1 MVFDTPHGERWNG
14 GTLMADAFVSR
25 KNKQKIVLDRVSFY
39 ALLLVL
45 MAITFLFLVPLFW
58 LLTCSFKMPTEL
70 FSVPVKW
77 LPGKWAFDNYTR
89 MFTYFPFVRYLKNTL
104 IIVFFNIVGSTA
116 SSALVAY
123 GFSRLRWKGR
133 DKVFVLVLV
142 TMILPFQVVMV
153 PLFMMFQKIGWI
165 GTFLPLTATCFFGN
179 PFYIFL
185 IRQFF
190 LSLPMELNEA
200 ARIDGSGEFRTFFKI
215 ALPLSAPVMATVAI
229 FAFLRTWNDFIGPLI
244 FLANDKLYT
253 LSIGAQLIRSRLQ
266 PNWEILMPLGV
277 VMVLPVLIIF
287 FLLQKYFI
295 QGVAM
300 SGIKG

>member
-1 MVFDTPHGERWNG
+1 M
-14 GTLMADAFVSR
+14 TLA
-25 KNKQKIVLDRVSFY
+25 
-39 ALLLVL
+39 
-45 MAITFLFLVPLFW
+45 FLVPLFW
-58 LLTCSFKMPTEL
+58 LLSSSLKETTEL

-77 LPGKWAFDNYTR
+77 LPSTPHFENFVR
-89 MFTYFPFVRYLKNTL
+89 MFTYFPFALYLRNTL
-104 IIVFFNIVGSTA
+104 IIVFFNILGSTA
-116 SSALVAY
+116 SSAVVAY

-133 DKVFVLVLV
+133 DQVFIIVLI
-142 TMILPFQVVMV
+142 TMILPFQVIMV

-185 IRQFF
+185 MRQFF
-190 LSLPMELNEA
+190 LSLPQELSDA
-200 ARIDGSGEFRTFFKI
+200 ARIDGAGEGRIFWQI
-215 ALPLSAPVMATVAI
+215 SIPLSLPVLATVAI
-229 FAFLRTWNDFIGPLI
+229 FSFLKTWNDFIGPLI

-253 LSIGAQLIRSRLQ
+253 LSIGAQMIRSRLQ

-287 FLLQKYFI
+287 FLMQKYFI
-295 QGVAM
+295 QGIAM